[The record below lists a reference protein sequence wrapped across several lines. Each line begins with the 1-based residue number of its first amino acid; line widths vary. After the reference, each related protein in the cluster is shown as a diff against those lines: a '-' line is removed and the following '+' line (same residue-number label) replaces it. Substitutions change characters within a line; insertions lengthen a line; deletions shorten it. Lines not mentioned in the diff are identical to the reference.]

1 MQPLVVQLP
10 GFYVAGQTVRTTNQD
25 ETRPETAK
33 IPALWSDFFATS
45 PATPVYGVYSNY
57 ASDAGGPFDVT
68 AGSAAESGLHIQPG
82 HYLVFQA
89 RGAMPAAVIAGWQAI
104 WAYFEQHP
112 EIERRFLTDFEAYTG
127 PEAVDIHIG
136 CR

>member
-1 MQPLVVQLP
+1 MQPLVIQLP

-68 AGSAAESGLHIQPG
+68 AGSAAESGTSN
-82 HYLVFQA
+82 
-89 RGAMPAAVIAGWQAI
+89 PAAIWCSRPVAPCRRRLSQAGK
-104 WAYFEQHP
+104 P
-112 EIERRFLTDFEAYTG
+112 SG
-127 PEAVDIHIG
+127 PTSSNTRKSNAAF
-136 CR
+136 

>member
-33 IPALWSDFFATS
+33 IPALWSDFSPPRPPRRSMGSTPTTPPTPAGHLTS
-45 PATPVYGVYSNY
+45 PPAARRERFAHPTRPLSGV
-57 ASDAGGPFDVT
+57 P
-68 AGSAAESGLHIQPG
+68 
-82 HYLVFQA
+82 A

-112 EIERRFLTDFEAYTG
+112 EIERRFLTDFETYTG

>member
-1 MQPLVVQLP
+1 MQPLSVHLP
-10 GFYVAGQTVRTTNQD
+10 GFYVAGQTIRTTNQD

-45 PATPVYGVYSNY
+45 PAMPVYGVYSNY
-57 ASDAGGPFDVT
+57 ASDASGPFDVT
-68 AGSAAESGLHIQPG
+68 AGSEAQSGLHIQPG
-82 HYLVFQA
+82 RYLVFQA
-89 RGAMPAAVIAGWQAI
+89 RGAMPAAVIEGWQAI

-127 PEAVDIHIG
+127 PDAVDIHIG

>member
-33 IPALWSDFFATS
+33 IPALWSDFFADS
-45 PATPVYGVYSNY
+45 PTLPVYGVYANY
-57 ASDAGGPFDVT
+57 ASDASGPFDVT
-68 AGSAAESGLHIQPG
+68 AGCEAKSGLHIQPSR
-82 HYLVFQA
+82 YLVFQA

-104 WAYFEQHP
+104 WTYFEQHP

>member
-1 MQPLVVQLP
+1 MVRLFRHLARH
-10 GFYVAGQTVRTTNQD
+10 AG
-25 ETRPETAK
+25 
-33 IPALWSDFFATS
+33 LW
-45 PATPVYGVYSNY
+45 GLLNY

-82 HYLVFQA
+82 RYLVFQA

-136 CR
+136 GR

>member
-82 HYLVFQA
+82 RYLVFQPVA
-89 RGAMPAAVIAGWQAI
+89 PCRRRLSQAGKPSGPTSSNTRKSNAAS
-104 WAYFEQHP
+104 
-112 EIERRFLTDFEAYTG
+112 
-127 PEAVDIHIG
+127 
-136 CR
+136 

>member
-33 IPALWSDFFATS
+33 SRRCGQTFRHLARHAGLW
-45 PATPVYGVYSNY
+45 VYSNY

-82 HYLVFQA
+82 RYLVFQPVA
-89 RGAMPAAVIAGWQAI
+89 PCRRRLSQAGKPSGPTSSNTRKSNAAS
-104 WAYFEQHP
+104 
-112 EIERRFLTDFEAYTG
+112 
-127 PEAVDIHIG
+127 
-136 CR
+136 

>member
-1 MQPLVVQLP
+1 MHPLSMQLP
-10 GFYVAGQTVRTTNQD
+10 VFYVAGQTIRTTNQD

-33 IPALWSDFFATS
+33 ISALWSDFFATS
-45 PATPVYGVYSNY
+45 PAMPVYGVYSNY

-68 AGSAAESGLHIQPG
+68 AGSAAESGLYIEPG
-82 HYLVFQA
+82 RYLVFQA

-127 PEAVDIHIG
+127 PDAVDIHIG